1 MIHNSSVI
9 DKNAKIGKNVKIG
22 PFCYVG
28 AEVEIEE
35 GVELVSNVHIEGNT
49 KIGKQTKIFP
59 FASIGTQPQDLK
71 FKNEENSLDIGENNL
86 IREYVTINP
95 GTSGG
100 GSKTI
105 IGNKCLFMISSH
117 IAHDCIIGNEVIIA
131 NNVPLGGHVTI
142 EDSVVIGGNSA
153 VQQFTRI
160 GRLAMI
166 GGMTGVLKDVIPF
179 GLSIGN
185 RNYLQGLNL
194 IGLRRKKY
202 DNKKIIGLD
211 KAYKE
216 IFESKNFHEN
226 LNKINGEYKDNEL
239 VSEVIK
245 FIEKDKKRPI
255 CSPDNKKE

>member
-1 MIHNSSVI
+1 MIHKSSEINS
-9 DKNAKIGKNVKIG
+9 KAKISKNVKIG

-28 AEVEIEE
+28 PNVTI
-35 GVELVSNVHIEGNT
+35 GDNVELISNVHLEGNT
-49 KIGKQTKIFP
+49 TIGKGTKIFP

-71 FKNEENSLDIGENNL
+71 FKGEKNSLEIGENNL

-95 GTSGG
+95 GTAGG
-100 GSKTI
+100 GLKTS
-105 IGNKCLFMISSH
+105 IGNNCLFMISSH
-117 IAHDCIIGNEVIIA
+117 IAHDCKIGNNVIIA

-142 EDSVVIGGNSA
+142 EDSVIIGGNSA

-194 IGLRRKKY
+194 IGLRRQKY
-202 DNKKIIGLD
+202 DNQKIIALD
-211 KAYKE
+211 KAYKD
-216 IFESKNFHEN
+216 IFASKNLHEN
-226 LNKINGEYKDNEL
+226 LNKINGEYKGNEL
-239 VSEVIK
+239 VKEVIT

-255 CSPDNKKE
+255 CSPKN

>member
-1 MIHNSSVI
+1 MIHKSSVI
-9 DKNAKIGKNVKIG
+9 DSKAKILKNVKIG

-28 AEVEIEE
+28 PNVILEDN
-35 GVELVSNVHIEGNT
+35 VELVSNVHIEGNT
-49 KIGKQTKIFP
+49 KIGKGTRVFP

-71 FKNEENSLDIGENNL
+71 FKGEKNSLEIGENNL

-95 GTSGG
+95 GTAGDK
-100 GSKTI
+100 SKTT
-105 IGNKCLFMISSH
+105 IGNNCLFMISSH
-117 IAHDCIIGNEVIIA
+117 IAHDCIIGNNVIIA

-185 RNYLQGLNL
+185 RNYLEGLNL

-202 DNKKIIGLD
+202 ENQKIMGLS

-216 IFESKNFHEN
+216 IFASKNLHEN
-226 LNKINGEYKDNEL
+226 LSKINGEHKGNDL
-239 VSEVIK
+239 VKEVIT

-255 CSPDNKKE
+255 CSPKS

>member
-9 DKNAKIGKNVKIG
+9 DKNSKIGDKVKIG
-22 PFCYVG
+22 PFCYIG
-28 AEVEIEE
+28 PKVELAE

-49 KIGKQTKIFP
+49 KIGKETKIFP

-71 FKNEENSLDIGENNL
+71 FNNEKNSLVIGENNL

-95 GTSGG
+95 GTVGG
-100 GSKTI
+100 GSKTLV
-105 IGNKCLFMISSH
+105 GNNCLFMISSH
-117 IAHDCIIGNEVIIA
+117 IAHDCTIGNNVILA

-160 GRLAMI
+160 GRMAMI

-194 IGLRRKKY
+194 IGLRRNKY
-202 DNKKIIGLD
+202 ENQKIIELD

-216 IFESKNFHEN
+216 IFGSKNLHEN
-226 LNKINGEYKDNEL
+226 LSKISEEFKNNEL
-239 VSEVIK
+239 VREVIE

-255 CSPDNKKE
+255 CSPNSKE

>member
-1 MIHNSSVI
+1 MIHSSSVI
-9 DKNAKIGKNVKIG
+9 SENAKISEKVNIG

-28 AEVEIEE
+28 PNVELSD
-35 GVELVSNVHIEGNT
+35 GVELISNVHIEGTT
-49 KIGKQTKIFP
+49 KIEKNTKIFP

-71 FKNEENSLDIGENNL
+71 FKNEKNSLSIGENNI

-95 GTSGG
+95 GTEGG

-105 IGNKCLFMISSH
+105 IGNNCLFMISSH
-117 IAHDCIIGNEVIIA
+117 VAHDCIIGNNVIIA

-166 GGMTGVLKDVIPF
+166 GGMTGVLKDVPPF

-216 IFESKNFHEN
+216 IFLSKNLYEN
-226 LNKINGEYKDNEL
+226 LSNINGEYKDNEL
-239 VSEVIK
+239 VSEVIR
-245 FIEKDKKRPI
+245 FIERDKKRPI
-255 CSPDNKKE
+255 CTPQN

>member
-9 DKNAKIGKNVKIG
+9 DKQAIIGKNVKIG
-22 PFCYVG
+22 PYCYIGPQVK
-28 AEVEIEE
+28 IKDN
-35 GVELVSNVHIEGNT
+35 VELISHVHIEGNT
-49 KIGKQTKIFP
+49 IVGEDTKIFP

-71 FKNEENSLDIGENNL
+71 YKGESNSLEIGSKNI

-95 GTSGG
+95 GTEGG

-105 IGNKCLFMISSH
+105 IGNNCLLMIASH
-117 IAHDCIIGNEVIIA
+117 VAHDCNIGNDVVIA

-179 GLSIGN
+179 GLSYGN
-185 RNYLQGLNL
+185 RNYLRGINL
-194 IGLRRKKY
+194 IGLKRKKY
-202 DNKKIIGLD
+202 DNKKILELNAAF
-211 KAYKE
+211 KK
-216 IFESKNFHEN
+216 IFSSKNLHEN
-226 LNKINGEYKDNEL
+226 LNKINGEYKENDL
-239 VSEVIK
+239 VTEVIN
-245 FIEKDKKRPI
+245 FIAKDKKRPI
-255 CSPDNKKE
+255 CTPNSE

>member
-1 MIHNSSVI
+1 MIHKSSVI
-9 DKNAKIGKNVKIG
+9 DPKAKISNTVKVG

-28 AEVEIEE
+28 PNVVLNDN
-35 GVELVSNVHIEGNT
+35 VELVSNVYIEGNT
-49 KIGKQTKIFP
+49 KVGKGTRIFP

-71 FKNEENSLDIGENNL
+71 FKGEKNSLEIGENNL

-95 GTSGG
+95 GTEGG
-100 GSKTI
+100 GSKTT
-105 IGNKCLFMISSH
+105 IGNNCLFMISSH
-117 IAHDCIIGNEVIIA
+117 IAHDCKVGNEVVIA

-185 RNYLQGLNL
+185 RNYLEGLNL

-202 DNKKIIGLD
+202 ENQKIMGLS

-216 IFESKNFHEN
+216 IFASKNLHQN
-226 LNKINGEYKDNEL
+226 LSKINGEHKGNEL
-239 VSEVIK
+239 VNEVIA

-255 CSPDNKKE
+255 CSPQS

>member
-1 MIHNSSVI
+1 MIHKSCII
-9 DKNAKIGKNVKIG
+9 DKQAKISKGVKIG
-22 PFCYVG
+22 PFCFIG
-28 AEVEIEE
+28 PNVELHEN
-35 GVELVSNVHIEGNT
+35 VELVSNVHIEGNT
-49 KIGKQTKIFP
+49 IIGKGTKIFP

-71 FKNEENSLDIGENNL
+71 YKGEKTKLIIGQNNS

-95 GTSGG
+95 GTQGG
-100 GSKTI
+100 GSKTK
-105 IGNKCLFMISSH
+105 IGNNCLFMISSH
-117 IAHDCIIGNEVIIA
+117 IAHDCIIGNNVVIA

-185 RNYLQGLNL
+185 RNFLQGLNL
-194 IGLRRKKY
+194 IGLRRHKY
-202 DNKKIIGLD
+202 DNQKIMGLD

-216 IFESKNFHEN
+216 IFSSKNLHEN
-226 LNKINGEYKDNEL
+226 LSKINGEYKDNEL
-239 VSEVIK
+239 VGEVIK

-255 CSPDNKKE
+255 CSPEN

>member
-9 DKNAKIGKNVKIG
+9 DKKAKISKNVKIG

-28 AEVEIEE
+28 PNVELQED
-35 GVELVSNVHIEGNT
+35 VELVSNVHIEGT
-49 KIGKQTKIFP
+49 TYIGNGTKIFP

-71 FKNEENSLDIGENNL
+71 YKNEKNSLSIGKNNI

-95 GTSGG
+95 GTEGG
-100 GSKTI
+100 GTKTL
-105 IGNKCLFMISSH
+105 IGDNCLFMISSH
-117 IAHDCIIGNEVIIA
+117 IAHDCIIGNNVIIA

-202 DNKKIIGLD
+202 ENKLIIGLD

-216 IFESKNFHEN
+216 IFSSKNLYEN
-226 LNKINGEYKDNEL
+226 LSKINGEHKDNKL

-255 CSPDNKKE
+255 CSPLR